1 MTKKNNS
8 SGLGLDTV
16 GDLSNFL
23 DAPAAVD
30 GKPLML
36 DIDSIDPDPNQPRKQ
51 DNPGFSEESIKELAA
66 TIKERGV
73 KMPIS
78 VRENPDQA
86 GRYIINHGE
95 RRWRGSKVAGKKQIP
110 AFIDNDYS
118 DDDQV
123 IENIQRNDLTARE
136 IAVHIGRKLA
146 AGVSKSQ
153 IAKALGKSPAFVTQH
168 AALLDLPDCIAEAF
182 NSGLIRDVTVVN
194 ELVTAYKQDPDEVQ
208 KLLEE
213 NGGEDITR
221 SAVKVFREFLDE
233 KEANKRDPNTIDVFN
248 GHADADESDE
258 GEGSATGAEA
268 DENDVTDKVRKT
280 PEKETDPDKFKKAI
294 VIVEYLGEQGRLLL
308 NKRPSEEGLAW
319 IKFDSSGLEEEL
331 NLENVKL
338 VLLMEG

>member
-1 MTKKNNS
+1 MTKKNG

-23 DAPAAVD
+23 ESSEVAD

-36 DIDSIDPDPNQPRKQ
+36 DIDSIDPDPDQPRKE

-66 TIKERGV
+66 TIKARGV

-78 VRENPDQA
+78 VRENPDNP

-95 RRWRGSKVAGKKQIP
+95 RRWRSSKVAGKKQIP

-153 IAKALGKSPAFVTQH
+153 IAKTLGKSPAFVTQH
-168 AALLDLPDCIAEAF
+168 ATLLDLPECIATAF
-182 NSGLIRDVTVVN
+182 NNGLIRDVTVVN

-208 KLLEE
+208 KLLED

-221 SAVKVFREFLDE
+221 SAVKLFREYLDD
-233 KEANKRDPNTIDVFN
+233 KESRDPNTIDAFN
-248 GHADADESDE
+248 GRTDAEGANSDE
-258 GEGSATGAEA
+258 GQDDGEQGDDNDVTNKTRKKQEAEA
-268 DENDVTDKVRKT
+268 D
-280 PEKETDPDKFKKAI
+280 PEKFKKAI
-294 VIVEYLGEQGRLLL
+294 VIVEYLGEQGRLLMT
-308 NKRPSEEGLAW
+308 KRPTEQGLAW
-319 IKFDSSGLEEEL
+319 IKFDNGSEEEL
-331 NLENVKL
+331 NLENVKIIC
-338 VLLMEG
+338 LMEG

>member
-1 MTKKNNS
+1 MTKKNG

-23 DAPAAVD
+23 DASEVAD

-36 DIDSIDPDPNQPRKQ
+36 DIDLIDPDPNQPRKE

-66 TIKERGV
+66 TIKARGV

-78 VRENPDQA
+78 VRENPDNL

-95 RRWRGSKVAGKKQIP
+95 RRWRSSKVAGKKQIP

-153 IAKALGKSPAFVTQH
+153 IAKTLGKSPAFVTQH
-168 AALLDLPDCIAEAF
+168 ATLLDLPECIATAF
-182 NSGLIRDVTVVN
+182 NNGLIRDVTVVN

-208 KLLEE
+208 KLLED

-221 SAVKVFREFLDE
+221 SAVKLFREYLDD
-233 KEANKRDPNTIDVFN
+233 KESRDPNTIDAFN
-248 GHADADESDE
+248 GRTDAEGTNSDE
-258 GEGSATGAEA
+258 GQEDGDQG
-268 DENDVTDKVRKT
+268 DDNDVTNKTRKKQEAESD
-280 PEKETDPDKFKKAI
+280 PEKFKKAI
-294 VIVEYLGEQGRLLL
+294 VIVEYLGEQGRLLMT
-308 NKRPSEEGLAW
+308 KRPTEQGLAW
-319 IKFDSSGLEEEL
+319 IKFDNGSEEEL
-331 NLENVKL
+331 NLENVKIIC
-338 VLLMEG
+338 LMEG

>member
-1 MTKKNNS
+1 MTKKNS

-16 GDLSNFL
+16 GDLSDFL
-23 DAPAAVD
+23 DASAGAD

-36 DIDSIDPDPNQPRKQ
+36 NVDAIDPDPNQPRQQ
-51 DNPGFSEESIKELAA
+51 DNPGFSDESINELAG
-66 TIKERGV
+66 TIKARGV

-78 VRENPDQA
+78 VRENPDKP
-86 GRYIINHGE
+86 GRYVINHGE
-95 RRWRGSKVAGKKQIP
+95 RRWRGSKAAGKKQIP

-153 IAKALGKSPAFVTQH
+153 IAKTLGKSPAFVTQH
-168 AALLDLPDCIAEAF
+168 AALLDLPDCIADAF

-194 ELVTAYKQDPDEVQ
+194 ELVTAYKQDQEEVQ

-213 NGGEDITR
+213 NEGEDITR

-233 KEANKRDPNTIDVFN
+233 KESSKRDPDTIDAFN
-248 GHADADESDE
+248 GRADADEEETD
-258 GEGSATGAEA
+258 GH
-268 DENDVTDKVRKT
+268 DNNDVTDKVRKT

-294 VIVEYLGEQGRLLL
+294 VIVEYMGEQGRLILT
-308 NKRPSEEGLAW
+308 KRPSEEGLAW
-319 IKFDSSGLEEEL
+319 IKFDSTGGEEEL
-331 NLENVKL
+331 NLENVKIIC
-338 VLLMEG
+338 LMEG